1 MPITLIIDGKLQRDN
16 LAKVNIT
23 KESLQQKL
31 IKFNIKKPEET
42 LVAILDTEGNFYAQ
56 PKNTA

>member
-23 KESLQQKL
+23 RKATQK
-31 IKFNIKKPEET
+31 
-42 LVAILDTEGNFYAQ
+42 VD
-56 PKNTA
+56 